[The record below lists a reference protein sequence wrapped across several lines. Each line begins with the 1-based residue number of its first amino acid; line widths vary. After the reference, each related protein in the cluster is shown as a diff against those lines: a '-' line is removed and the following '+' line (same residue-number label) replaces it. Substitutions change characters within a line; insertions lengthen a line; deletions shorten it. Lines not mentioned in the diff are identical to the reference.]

1 MTASSFQIGR
11 VPPLK
16 GRTLVAA
23 DESPT
28 APDVIVIGHDLWQ
41 RRFGGD
47 SDVVGRTVVVGD
59 VQRTVVGVMPPEFGF
74 PVSQQAW
81 IPLRVDPALESLA
94 GPGVLVFGRL
104 APGATSDR
112 ARREIDAYIA
122 GVGSERPR
130 DYEHLHASVLPYAEA
145 RRWGITGDLSER
157 VMIMSTNVYAA
168 LFLVLVGGNVALLM
182 FARVAAR
189 EGEIVV
195 RGALGATRRRII
207 GQLFSEALAFS
218 LVAGVV
224 GVATAAYG
232 FSGLVNAFIGEGRP
246 AFWYHTSLSPE
257 TIAYAAALTVFS
269 AFIAG
274 VVPGL
279 KITAGGMDARLRSST
294 AGGGG
299 LRLGGVWTAI
309 IVLQVAATVTFPVVG
324 WFVRQDAVRIREYE
338 PRYASEEYL
347 TARLALNPAASGG
360 SPDGGGDLGANRF
373 GRSAQALEARLEA
386 EPSVAG
392 VTFARSVPGTEGSWR
407 RIEMDG
413 GGEAPR
419 NELDEK
425 GEGRWVWGALVAPDF
440 FEVLEIDVAQG
451 RMFDAGD
458 VDPVARTVLVNQP
471 FVDEVLGG
479 RNAVGRRIRYLRSND
494 GWDGGARGDEPGPWY
509 RIVGVVPALGRS
521 NGPPSGAPR
530 ARLFHAVAPGSAWA
544 PTLLVHVNGDPAGFG
559 ARLRE
564 IAAAV
569 EPDLALLSLQ
579 PLDLARE
586 QDLRFLSYW
595 VRLIVLV
602 SAIAMLLSLA
612 GIYSVMS
619 FTVARRTR
627 EIGIRV
633 ALGAGPVRVLSAIF
647 RRPLLQIGAGLLAG
661 LLLSLLLGGGIDG
674 KALWGKPLMILLGYA
689 ALMIVVCLSACVVP
703 TMRALSIEPSEALGA
718 DG

>member
-1 MTASSFQIGR
+1 
-11 VPPLK
+11 
-16 GRTLVAA
+16 
-23 DESPT
+23 
-28 APDVIVIGHDLWQ
+28 
-41 RRFGGD
+41 
-47 SDVVGRTVVVGD
+47 
-59 VQRTVVGVMPPEFGF
+59 
-74 PVSQQAW
+74 
-81 IPLRVDPALESLA
+81 
-94 GPGVLVFGRL
+94 
-104 APGATSDR
+104 
-112 ARREIDAYIA
+112 
-122 GVGSERPR
+122 
-130 DYEHLHASVLPYAEA
+130 
-145 RRWGITGDLSER
+145 
-157 VMIMSTNVYAA
+157 
-168 LFLVLVGGNVALLM
+168 
-182 FARVAAR
+182 
-189 EGEIVV
+189 
-195 RGALGATRRRII
+195 
-207 GQLFSEALAFS
+207 
-218 LVAGVV
+218 
-224 GVATAAYG
+224 
-232 FSGLVNAFIGEGRP
+232 
-246 AFWYHTSLSPE
+246 
-257 TIAYAAALTVFS
+257 
-269 AFIAG
+269 
-274 VVPGL
+274 
-279 KITAGGMDARLRSST
+279 
-294 AGGGG
+294 
-299 LRLGGVWTAI
+299 
-309 IVLQVAATVTFPVVG
+309 
-324 WFVRQDAVRIREYE
+324 
-338 PRYASEEYL
+338 
-347 TARLALNPAASGG
+347 
-360 SPDGGGDLGANRF
+360 
-373 GRSAQALEARLEA
+373 
-386 EPSVAG
+386 
-392 VTFARSVPGTEGSWR
+392 
-407 RIEMDG
+407 MDG

-674 KALWGKPLMILLGYA
+674 KALWGKPLLILLGYA